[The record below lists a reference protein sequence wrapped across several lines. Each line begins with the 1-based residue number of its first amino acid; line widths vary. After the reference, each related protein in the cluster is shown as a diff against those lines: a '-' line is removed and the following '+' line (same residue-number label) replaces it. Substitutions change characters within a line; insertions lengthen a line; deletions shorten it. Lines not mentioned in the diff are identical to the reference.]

1 MNPYNLARILA
12 CIVSQLHIVMSSIH
26 YTKSA
31 CVHRINFFKSNLS
44 TIMCK
49 TKEPSKDIRD
59 KIVDLHKT
67 LMGYKSIS
75 KKPGEKVTTAGA
87 LIQK

>member
-1 MNPYNLARILA
+1 
-12 CIVSQLHIVMSSIH
+12 
-26 YTKSA
+26 
-31 CVHRINFFKSNLS
+31 
-44 TIMCK
+44 MCK

-59 KIVDLHKT
+59 TIVDLHKT
-67 LMGYKSIS
+67 GTGYKSIS